1 MVTDTEQ
8 RHASAAPRRRGVMDW
23 PETNVVLFAFLLN
36 LPWEMWQIP
45 LFTGTSSLAHWDGV
59 VMCTRATVG
68 DAVIALCAFWLVA
81 TVCTRDWIRRP
92 SGISLGA
99 FVAAGLV
106 ATIALEYWATRIG
119 GRWEYAEAMP
129 RLPLLGTGLAP
140 LLQWLLLPPLVV
152 WLVRR
157 QIR

>member
-1 MVTDTEQ
+1 MVTGVD
-8 RHASAAPRRRGVMDW
+8 RRGGVMDW
-23 PETNVVLFAFLLN
+23 PETNLVLFAFLLN
-36 LPWEMWQIP
+36 LPWEIWQIP
-45 LFTGTSSLAHWDGV
+45 LFKGVASLTHWDGV
-59 VMCTRATVG
+59 IMCTRAAVG
-68 DAVIALCAFWLVA
+68 DAVIVLCAFWLVA
-81 TVCTRDWIRRP
+81 SVRTRGWIRRP
-92 SGISLGA
+92 SAIALGT

-106 ATIALEYWATRIG
+106 ATVVLEYWATGIG

-140 LLQWLLLPPLVV
+140 LLQWVVIPPLVV

>member
-1 MVTDTEQ
+1 
-8 RHASAAPRRRGVMDW
+8 MDW

-36 LPWEMWQIP
+36 LPWEIWQIP
-45 LFTGTSSLAHWDGV
+45 LFKGVASLAHWDGV
-59 VMCTRATVG
+59 IMCTRAAVG
-68 DAVIALCAFWLVA
+68 DAVITLLAFWLVA
-81 TVCTRDWIRRP
+81 ATVRSRGWIRRP
-92 SGISLGA
+92 TAVTLGT
-99 FVAAGLV
+99 FVAVGVV
-106 ATIALEYWATRIG
+106 ATVVLEYWATQVG
-119 GRWEYAEAMP
+119 GRWQYAEAMP